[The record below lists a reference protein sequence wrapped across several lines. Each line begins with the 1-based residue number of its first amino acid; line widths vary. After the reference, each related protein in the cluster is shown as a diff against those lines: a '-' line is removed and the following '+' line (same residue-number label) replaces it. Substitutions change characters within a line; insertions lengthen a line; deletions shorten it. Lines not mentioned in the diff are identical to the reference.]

1 MGKTFSRLWV
11 HIIFGVKGRLK
22 LLNKR
27 VMQPVLFHIQN
38 EIPIPGLEIHEA
50 GVYKDHIHLL
60 VLIHPRLSVS
70 WIVKK
75 IKGESSHWINEN
87 SLLKYKFGWQHGYSS
102 FSVSESMVEVVKDYI
117 KNQEK
122 HHRKMSFEEELA
134 KFFEK
139 NKLKP

>member
-22 LLNKR
+22 LLNDR
-27 VMQPVLFHIQN
+27 VRQSVLFHIQN
-38 EIPIPGLEIHEA
+38 DIPIPGLEIHEA
-50 GVYKDHIHLL
+50 GGYKDHIHLL
-60 VLIHPRLSVS
+60 TLIHPRLSVS

-75 IKGESSHWINEN
+75 IKGESSHLINER
-87 SLLKYKFGWQHGYSS
+87 SLLKYKFGWQPGYSS
-102 FSVSESMVEVVKDYI
+102 FSVSESMVEVIKDYI

-122 HHRKMSFEEELA
+122 HHRKMSFEEELE
-134 KFFEK
+134 KFFKK